1 MRHTLMTAIGM
12 DLCAALL
19 GLFAVLVPIP
29 WLLLPAGAILAAGL
43 VYALV
48 RFRCP
53 FCRRFVGIGN
63 YAPGRCCPFC
73 GADLEEDQP

>member
-12 DLCAALL
+12 DLCA
-19 GLFAVLVPIP
+19 